1 MKFHKPVFGADHRG
15 FTLIEL
21 LVVISLITL
30 LISLLLPALGKS
42 RYRATLTKCASN
54 LRQIAVGATSYAT
67 DQGDL
72 FPQRMSNLTGGA
84 KPGNIYIG
92 GGGGIYDDRPM
103 LSKYIPI
110 NATLNDPLTGEVN
123 MENLKPATS
132 IEAPYHLWFGYR
144 YTGQKGLMKIT
155 DRLQW
160 QGKSFDIIASDR
172 DVVNWGGGTWVHG
185 SHPDHAGV
193 MYDEVLQMQSDSHFS
208 GGNYIFSRW
217 QSHTTFR
224 RGLIDLNFARVD
236 CSVFMLGQ
244 LEVQDPR
251 LTPVP
256 EFANGGNWPI
266 APTYL
271 PTP

>member
-1 MKFHKPVFGADHRG
+1 MTLRPTRPPRRLQG
-15 FTLIEL
+15 FTLVEL
-21 LVVISLITL
+21 LVVISIITL

-42 RYRATLTKCASN
+42 RYRATLTKCSAN
-54 LRQIAVGATSYAT
+54 LRQIAIGATSYAT
-67 DQGDL
+67 DHGDA
-72 FPQRMSNLTGGA
+72 FPTRATNSGGWA

-92 GGGGIYDDRPM
+92 GGNLDDRPI
-103 LSKYIPI
+103 LSKYMPI
-110 NATLNDPLTGEVN
+110 NDTLNDPLTGMVN

-144 YTGQKGLMKIT
+144 YTGQKGMMKIT
-155 DRLQW
+155 DRLAW

-185 SHPDHAGV
+185 SHPCHAGV

-208 GGNYIFSRW
+208 GGQYIFSRW

-224 RGLIDLNFARVD
+224 RGMIDLNFARTD

-244 LEVQDPR
+244 LEVQDSR

-256 EFANGGNWPI
+256 EFANGANWPV

-271 PTP
+271 PNP